1 MVRSA
6 VFNFPDLV
14 TAQATPAGAT
24 RLRSCYIPAAFTA
37 MATSAPTGGASKPGS
52 PPSTGCFTQ
61 PTKDN
66 TRMRGLGSFLK
77 DAFRLAKPYFTR
89 SDEIWT
95 AWALLITIIVLNLSM
110 VGISVISS
118 YWHREFY
125 NALQEKNWQAFLELL
140 FLYRQTPSGWM
151 PGFCEYATVLIAIAV
166 YKVYLNQW
174 LQIRWRRW
182 MTTRYLDEWLSD
194 RAYYRI
200 SLTTDRAAIGTDNP
214 DQRIAEDLR
223 DFTETTLSLSLD
235 LLSNIVSLASF
246 VTILWSL
253 SGSVELFGISIP
265 GYMVWAAVVYAVI
278 GTFCTHL
285 VGRPLAALNFRQQR
299 VEADFR
305 YSLVRVREN
314 MEGIALYRGEHEEQG
329 LLLHRFGAVIGN
341 WYAIMRRMKMLNTLV
356 VGYGQAAVIF
366 PIIVA
371 APRYFSG
378 AMQLGGLVQTAG
390 AFGQVQNSLS
400 WFVDSYS
407 LLANWRAIVERLAT
421 FHQAIVSARAAA
433 AHDFD
438 RVDSPDGTV
447 RLSDLTLSLPDGTKL
462 LEHAELVLQPG
473 HSVVVTG
480 RSGSGKSTLFRAFA
494 GIWPFGGGQV
504 AMPGSAF
511 FLPQRPYIPLGT
523 LRHVIAYP
531 QPAEKFDRAALTAA
545 LTDVG
550 LANLT
555 DLLDREENW
564 PTRLSGG
571 EQQRVAIARALLA
584 RPDWLFLDEATASL
598 DPESETDMYRVL
610 RERLPNTTLVSIAHR
625 PSVAAFHQQ
634 RLVLRREEG
643 KAGELAAGDT
653 LPAAAD

>member
-1 MVRSA
+1 
-6 VFNFPDLV
+6 
-14 TAQATPAGAT
+14 
-24 RLRSCYIPAAFTA
+24 
-37 MATSAPTGGASKPGS
+37 
-52 PPSTGCFTQ
+52 
-61 PTKDN
+61 
-66 TRMRGLGSFLK
+66 MRGLGSFLK
-77 DAFRLAKPYFTR
+77 DAYRLAKPYYTR
-89 SDEIWT
+89 SDERWS
-95 AWALLITIIVLNLSM
+95 AWGLLITIIVLNLSM

-125 NALQEKNWQAFLELL
+125 NALQEKDWRAFLQLL
-140 FLYRQTPSGWM
+140 FLYRHTPSGWL
-151 PGFCEYATVLIAIAV
+151 PGFCEYASLLVAIGV

-182 MTTRYLDEWLSD
+182 MTTRYLDEWLAD

-223 DFTETTLSLSLD
+223 DFTDTTLSLSLD
-235 LLSNIVSLASF
+235 LLSNIVSLGSF

-253 SGSVELFGISIP
+253 SGSVMLFGITIP

-278 GTFCTHL
+278 GTCFTHL

-341 WYAIMRRMKMLNTLV
+341 WYAIMRRTKLLNILV
-356 VGYGQAAVIF
+356 YGYGQAAVIF
-366 PIIVA
+366 PVIVA

-390 AFGQVQNSLS
+390 AFGQVQGSLS
-400 WFVDSYS
+400 WFVDAYAS
-407 LLANWRAIVERLAT
+407 LANWRAIVERLAT
-421 FHQAIVSARAAA
+421 FHGAIVAARAAA
-433 AHDFD
+433 GHDFERMD
-438 RVDSPDGTV
+438 AADGTV
-447 RLSDLTLSLPDGTKL
+447 RLHDVTLALPNGTNL
-462 LEHAELVLQPG
+462 LEHADLVLQPG

-494 GIWPFGGGQV
+494 GIWPFGQGHMEV
-504 AMPGSAF
+504 PERAF

-531 QPAEKFDRAALTAA
+531 HPADDFDRAALAGA
-545 LTDVG
+545 LADVG
-550 LANLT
+550 LSSLV
-555 DLLDREENW
+555 DELDHAENW
-564 PTRLSGG
+564 PMRLSGG

-598 DPESETDMYRVL
+598 DPDAENELYRVL

-625 PSVAAFHQQ
+625 ASVAAFHEQ
-634 RLVLRREEG
+634 RLVFRREEG
-643 KAGELAAGDT
+643 KSGELVPVT
-653 LPAAAD
+653 SLPAAAD